1 MTGLLRAVLFL
12 CIISEAVRRWRQP
25 TAHAAIELINRVGQ
39 NRIYIYIY
47 ICILYMY
54 IVYGRLLGDFL
65 AMKHIYIVY
74 MELANPNK

>member
-1 MTGLLRAVLFL
+1 
-12 CIISEAVRRWRQP
+12 
-25 TAHAAIELINRVGQ
+25 
-39 NRIYIYIY
+39 
-47 ICILYMY
+47 MY

>member
-47 ICILYMY
+47 MY
-54 IVYGRLLGDFL
+54 I
-65 AMKHIYIVY
+65 IYVHRIW
-74 MELANPNK
+74 PFTW

>member
-1 MTGLLRAVLFL
+1 VTGLLRAVLFL

-47 ICILYMY
+47 MY
-54 IVYGRLLGDFL
+54 I
-65 AMKHIYIVY
+65 IYVHRIW
-74 MELANPNK
+74 PFTW